1 MMSPK
6 SKPGVRKGPKH
17 NQLLAVASMALRC
30 ARPCLASYA
39 CPKSRQD
46 FTQPQLLACLVLKA
60 YLRQT
65 YRGLCEV
72 LELSPPLCEALGMDK
87 VPHWTTLQKFA
98 AKEGVAE
105 VIGSLI
111 GQVLAQAGHLGQEAE
126 VAVDSTGMQI
136 GQASMHYRARSGR
149 RGGRYVK
156 LSVAVVCGALLPAAL
171 VADLGPTPDL
181 TQMPPVLEQTGGH
194 VRVRSLYADRGYD
207 AEWVHRRVREDLG
220 GQSWIPPVIRTGDG
234 SIKTPYRA
242 LMATL
247 PECYGRRWHAE
258 SFFGGLKRSTLSTL
272 ASRRP
277 RTLLTEAS
285 IKVLAYAMRR

>member
-1 MMSPK
+1 MSP
-6 SKPGVRKGPKH
+6 SKRSGRKESRH

-30 ARPCLASYA
+30 ARPCLSAYA
-39 CPKSRQD
+39 CVKSRHD
-46 FTQPQLLACLVLKA
+46 FTQPQLMACLVLRA
-60 YLRQT
+60 YLKQT

-72 LELSPPLCEALGMDK
+72 LELSAPLREALGMDK

-105 VIGSLI
+105 VIGALI
-111 GQVLAQAGHLGQEAE
+111 GQVLAQAGCLGREAE
-126 VAVDSTGMQI
+126 LAVDSTGMQI

-171 VADLGPTPDL
+171 VADLGPSPDL
-181 TQMPPVLEQTGGH
+181 TQMPLVLEQAGGR
-194 VRVRSLYADRGYD
+194 VRVACLYADRGYD
-207 AEWVHRRVREDLG
+207 AEWVHRRVREGLG
-220 GQSWIPPVIRTGDG
+220 GRSYIPPVVRTQDG

-242 LMATL
+242 MMAQL
-247 PECYGRRWHAE
+247 PQAYGRRWHAE

-272 ASRRP
+272 ASRLP

-285 IKVLAYAMRR
+285 MKVLAYAMRR

>member
-1 MMSPK
+1 MSRTSNP
-6 SKPGVRKGPKH
+6 SGRRGSRH

-30 ARPCLASYA
+30 SRRCLASYA

-46 FTQPQLLACLVLKA
+46 FTQPQLMACLVLKA

-72 LELSPPLCEALGMDK
+72 LELSAPLREALGLEK
-87 VPHWTTLQKFA
+87 VPHFTTLQKFA

-105 VIGSLI
+105 VIGGLI
-111 GQVLAQAGHLGQEAE
+111 GQVLAEAGRLDRRAE

-156 LSVAVVCGALLPAAL
+156 LSVAVLCGALLPAAL
-171 VADLGPTPDL
+171 VADLGPSPDL
-181 TQMPPVLEQTGGH
+181 TQMPAVLEQAGGR
-194 VRVRSLYADRGYD
+194 VRVASLYADRGYD
-207 AEWVHRRVREDLG
+207 AEWVHRRVREELG
-220 GQSWIPPVIRTGDG
+220 GRSWIPPVVRTRDG
-234 SIKTPYRA
+234 TIKTPYRA
-242 LMATL
+242 QMARL
-247 PECYGRRWHAE
+247 PEAYGRRWHAE

-272 ASRRP
+272 ASRLP

-285 IKVLAYAMRR
+285 IKVLAYAIRR